1 MQNFLPTRH
10 KTVVTSFAAAL
21 SIVLLA
27 MFCMEKRLT
36 AASDRDT
43 PNPGLVTELSA
54 PVDHV
59 LQAVEEVLQDQTI
72 HGTLMFDREPTLT
85 GAIAVEST
93 PLFGPWKGEG
103 QVFYKIRKDAIAP
116 RHFRA
121 SADRGTIAVRY
132 VVTSVSP
139 ERTRLRI
146 DAIFVET
153 VRRTTHPSDGTVESS
168 ESRAIQDHLQVI
180 QAAEQ
185 QAVEAERRR
194 ESADLATQTLIRQ
207 REDDTAL
214 LAAAGSSVHDLEQR
228 IDSLQHEIERRIKE
242 PGASL
247 KASPFRSAADLAHLP
262 TYTQVVIL
270 IVTPHWYGVETPNG
284 QHGWLP
290 IDQLEPLP

>member
-103 QVFYKIRKDAIAP
+103 HVFYKIRKDAIAP

-194 ESADLATQTLIRQ
+194 
-207 REDDTAL
+207 
-214 LAAAGSSVHDLEQR
+214 LAA
-228 IDSLQHEIERRIKE
+228 
-242 PGASL
+242 P
-247 KASPFRSAADLAHLP
+247 
-262 TYTQVVIL
+262 
-270 IVTPHWYGVETPNG
+270 
-284 QHGWLP
+284 
-290 IDQLEPLP
+290 QLESRSEEHTSELQSLRHLVCRLLLE

>member
-27 MFCMEKRLT
+27 MFCMETRLT
-36 AASDRDT
+36 AASDRNT
-43 PNPGLVTELSA
+43 PSPGLVTELSA

-72 HGTLMFDREPTLT
+72 HGTLMFEREPTLT

-93 PLFGPWKGEG
+93 PLFEPWKGEG

-153 VRRTTHPSDGTVESS
+153 VRRTTHASDGTVESS

-185 QAVEAERRR
+185 QAVEAQRRR

-207 REDDTAL
+207 REDETAL
-214 LAAAGSSVHDLEQR
+214 LAAAGSSVYDLEQR
-228 IDSLQHEIERRIKE
+228 IDSLQHEIERRIKG

-247 KASPFRSAADLAHLP
+247 KASPFRSAADLVHLP
-262 TYTQVVIL
+262 AYTQVVIL